1 MGMRFLNIIFPVC
14 IDWDKENII
23 IKEDLFMKIGK
34 LILYSVA
41 VAVLAGVVVLITDL
55 LQMAGFVAGS
65 ASMTFITFICWASYF
80 LVGATPKAAGKAFLG
95 FFAGIVAAILM
106 FLLVTAFAGGM
117 DVLLLAIPLAVVVVV
132 PFMCLLEKAG
142 PFNNVAAVFA
152 GTGMFFA
159 LMGVPDIAATGYIM
173 VGIGQLVYALIGL
186 AAGWATIL
194 IRVAIEKSASKSTD
208 AGVSA

>member
-1 MGMRFLNIIFPVC
+1 
-14 IDWDKENII
+14 
-23 IKEDLFMKIGK
+23 MKIGK
-34 LILYSVA
+34 LILYSVV

-55 LQMAGFVAGS
+55 IQMSGFVTAK
-65 ASMTFITFICWASYF
+65 ASLTFITFICWASYF

-95 FFAGIVAAILM
+95 FLAGIISAALM

-117 DVLLLAIPLAVVVVV
+117 NVLLIAIPLAVVIVV

-159 LMGVPDIAATGYIM
+159 LMGIPDIAAAGYVM
-173 VGIGQLVYALIGL
+173 VGLGQLVYALIGL
-186 AAGWATIL
+186 AAGWATIA
-194 IRVAIEKSASKSTD
+194 IRVAIEKSASKSKD
-208 AGVSA
+208 AGISA